1 MIRYMEKI
9 NLKNKDN
16 IKIPDSIFI
25 RPKIAAVFDNIKDTI
40 TVMKPLYYDK
50 KISCD
55 KAYKNSIKE
64 ALGEC
69 SFFIL

>member
-1 MIRYMEKI
+1 MIKYMEKI

-50 KISCD
+50 KKSCD
-55 KAYKNSIKE
+55 KVTHS
-64 ALGEC
+64 
-69 SFFIL
+69 S